1 MRVARNLALAALGSV
16 WLGCASGSG
25 PAPDPASES
34 AADATAAAAETPN
47 PDPWRPFNHAMFSV
61 NDSIDRW
68 LLGPVAHGWIFIT
81 PETVRVHLEQFFDN
95 LNFPGYF
102 VQPLLQGDP
111 KQSGVALARFGVN
124 TTVGL
129 AGFFDPANHWL
140 GLQRRPEDTG
150 QTFGVWGSGPGP
162 YLVLPV
168 LLPASDVRDASGYP
182 FDAVLNVGDSPL
194 ISWVVPAL
202 WPATLLRTI
211 NRRALV
217 DQDLREL
224 RAGSFD
230 WYAAVRDG
238 YLQRRE
244 VLIRNDLDDGK
255 EAPNDDLYELDESEP
270 LPE

>member
-1 MRVARNLALAALGSV
+1 MRAQRKLLLAALAGAV
-16 WLGCASGSG
+16 LGCASPQG
-25 PAPDPASES
+25 PAASV
-34 AADATAAAAETPN
+34 AEAPN
-47 PDPWRPFNHAMFSV
+47 PDPWRPFNRAMFSV
-61 NDSIDRW
+61 NDALDRW
-68 LLGPVAHGWIFIT
+68 LIGPVAQGWIFVT
-81 PETVRVHLEQFFDN
+81 PETVRVHLDQFFDN

-111 KQSGVALARFGVN
+111 KQSGVALARFGMN

-182 FDAVLNVGDSPL
+182 FDAVLNIGDSPL
-194 ISWVVPAL
+194 ISYVVPPL

-211 NRRALV
+211 NRRALA
-217 DQDLREL
+217 DEDLREL

-230 WYAAVRDG
+230 WYSAVRDA

-244 VLIRNDLDDGK
+244 VLIRNDGD
-255 EAPNDDLYELDESEP
+255 EVQETPSDDLYEIDDEAV
-270 LPE
+270 PE

>member
-1 MRVARNLALAALGSV
+1 MRALRSAALAALASSLV
-16 WLGCASGSG
+16 ACASAQG
-25 PAPDPASES
+25 P
-34 AADATAAAAETPN
+34 DAEALAEPRN
-47 PDPWRPFNHAMFSV
+47 PDPWRGFNHAMFTV
-61 NDSIDRW
+61 NDKIDIW
-68 LLGPVAHGWIFIT
+68 LLGPVAQGWIFIT

-129 AGFFDPANHWL
+129 AGFFDPASHWL
-140 GLQRRPEDTG
+140 DLQRRPEDMG

-182 FDAVLNVGDSPL
+182 VDAVLNVGDSPL

-202 WPATLLRTI
+202 WPVTLVRTI
-211 NRRALV
+211 NRRALA
-217 DQDLREL
+217 DEDLREL
-224 RAGSFD
+224 RAASFD
-230 WYAAVRDG
+230 WYSAVRDG

-244 VLIRNDLDDGK
+244 VLIRNDRDGAN
-255 EAPNDDLYELDESEP
+255 EGAADDLYELEESEP

>member
-1 MRVARNLALAALGSV
+1 MGLLRAGAAAALASLA
-16 WLGCASGSG
+16 LGCASAQG
-25 PAPDPASES
+25 PDAEALVEETPA
-34 AADATAAAAETPN
+34 PN
-47 PDPWRPFNHAMFSV
+47 PDPWRGFNHAMFTV
-61 NDSIDRW
+61 NDQIDVW
-68 LLGPVAHGWIFIT
+68 LLGPVARGWIFVT

-111 KQSGVALARFGVN
+111 KQSGVALARFGMN

-140 GLQRRPEDTG
+140 GLARRPEDMG

-168 LLPASDVRDASGYP
+168 ILPASDVRDASGYP
-182 FDAVLNVGDSPL
+182 VDAVLNVGDSPL

-202 WPATLLRTI
+202 WPVTLVRTI

-217 DQDLREL
+217 DEEL
-224 RAGSFD
+224 RALRADSFD
-230 WYAAVRDG
+230 WYSAVRDG

-244 VLIRNDLDDGK
+244 VLIRNDDEAK
-255 EAPNDDLYELDESEP
+255 EGASDDLYELEEGEP

>member
-1 MRVARNLALAALGSV
+1 MRAARAAVLAAIANLL
-16 WLGCASGSG
+16 LGCASAHG
-25 PAPDPASES
+25 PEAATAPDP
-34 AADATAAAAETPN
+34 
-47 PDPWRPFNHAMFSV
+47 DPWQPFNHAMFSV
-61 NDSIDRW
+61 NDALDRW
-68 LLGPVAHGWIFIT
+68 LIGPVAQGWTFVT
-81 PETVRVHLEQFFDN
+81 PETVRVHIEQFFDN

-111 KQSGVALARFGVN
+111 KQASVALARFGVN

-140 GLQRRPEDTG
+140 GLPRRPEDTG

-182 FDAVLNVGDSPL
+182 FDAVLNIGDSPL
-194 ISWVVPAL
+194 ISYAVPAL
-202 WPATLLRTI
+202 WPATLLRAI
-211 NRRALV
+211 NRRALA
-217 DQDLREL
+217 DRDLREL
-224 RAGSFD
+224 RAASFD
-230 WYAAVRDG
+230 WYAAVRDA

-244 VLIRNDLDDGK
+244 VQISNDRDQGR
-255 EAPNDDLYELDESEP
+255 EAQSDDLYEIEGDES